1 MALVRMVSTARLVH
15 LTASL
20 CLVLTIM
27 SCTSPSC
34 QAGGCTYPHLLLF
47 FLLNRVIFFGT
58 KMTTLLVIYNYL
70 NLLFDFVL
78 GWVALHVQVMAAFA
92 RRRRQHG

>member
-1 MALVRMVSTARLVH
+1 
-15 LTASL
+15 
-20 CLVLTIM
+20 
-27 SCTSPSC
+27 
-34 QAGGCTYPHLLLF
+34 
-47 FLLNRVIFFGT
+47 
-58 KMTTLLVIYNYL
+58 MTTLLVIYNYL